1 MSFYDNHYYYLNKR
15 FLSIVGQWPF
25 QSRLESN
32 VMLAIAL
39 LFLCSL
45 TALEFLG
52 LIAGITDMNIIMEN
66 TSPLLINSFIFVK
79 LINSLCNKYKMKD
92 LLERIEETWKM
103 TQIGPENEILRSY
116 AEQSRTLTIQYALGL
131 YSMWISYST
140 MPIVVSE
147 IYSLLPTN
155 ETYTARFL
163 YRLEHLLDVEKYFN
177 LLMLHGIIS
186 VFYIVSVVIAIDGMF
201 VLCIQHACAL
211 FEGIKYKIQHI
222 GSRLDFVTLKP
233 NIMDDEAF
241 HVIIDCIKSYKRAV
255 KFSDLLSSTFE
266 TCFFFLLGNVVI
278 ALSFNAAEL
287 IMIDIQLDEIIRI
300 LAANIAQLLH
310 IFYLSLM
317 SQRLI
322 DHSSGLQEAIY
333 SCEWYKISL
342 RSRQLLRFT
351 LMRVV
356 KPCQI
361 KAGKIYVMSMENFS
375 SILQVSMSYF
385 TMLTSI
391 YKMSFYD
398 NHYYYL
404 NKRFLSIIGQWPFQ
418 SRLESNV
425 MLAIALL
432 FLCSLTALEFLGLIA
447 GITDMNIIMENT
459 SPLLINSFIFV
470 KLINSLCNKYK
481 MKDLLERIEE
491 TWKMTQIG
499 PENEILRNYAEQSR
513 TLTIQYALGLYSVW
527 IFYSTMPIVVSEI
540 YSLLPTNE
548 TYTARYL
555 FRLEHLLD
563 VDKYFNLLMLHG
575 IISVFYIVS
584 VAIAVDGMFVLCI
597 QHACALF
604 EGIKYKIQHVRGF
617 DFVTLKPN
625 IMDDEAFH
633 VIIDCIKLYKRALKF
648 SDLLSSTYET
658 CFFFLLGNIV
668 IALSFNAAELII
680 MDVQLDE
687 IIRIVA
693 ANMGQ
698 LLHIF
703 YLSLMSQRLIDHSSE
718 LQEAIYSCEW
728 YKISLRSRQLLRF
741 TLMRVIKPC
750 QIKAGKIY
758 VMSMENFSS
767 ILKVSVSYFTMLTS
781 MQ

>member
-15 FLSIVGQWPF
+15 FLSIIGQWPF

-32 VMLAIAL
+32 VMLAITL
-39 LFLCSL
+39 LFICSL

-52 LIAGITDMNIIMEN
+52 LIAGITNMNIIMEN

-92 LLERIEETWKM
+92 LLERIEETWKI
-103 TQIGPENEILRSY
+103 TQIGPEKEILRNY
-116 AEQSRTLTIQYALGL
+116 AKQSRTLTIQYALAL
-131 YSMWISYST
+131 YSS
-140 MPIVVSE
+140 
-147 IYSLLPTN
+147 
-155 ETYTARFL
+155 
-163 YRLEHLLDVEKYFN
+163 
-177 LLMLHGIIS
+177 
-186 VFYIVSVVIAIDGMF
+186 
-201 VLCIQHACAL
+201 
-211 FEGIKYKIQHI
+211 
-222 GSRLDFVTLKP
+222 
-233 NIMDDEAF
+233 
-241 HVIIDCIKSYKRAV
+241 
-255 KFSDLLSSTFE
+255 
-266 TCFFFLLGNVVI
+266 
-278 ALSFNAAEL
+278 
-287 IMIDIQLDEIIRI
+287 
-300 LAANIAQLLH
+300 
-310 IFYLSLM
+310 
-317 SQRLI
+317 
-322 DHSSGLQEAIY
+322 
-333 SCEWYKISL
+333 
-342 RSRQLLRFT
+342 
-351 LMRVV
+351 
-356 KPCQI
+356 
-361 KAGKIYVMSMENFS
+361 
-375 SILQVSMSYF
+375 
-385 TMLTSI
+385 
-391 YKMSFYD
+391 
-398 NHYYYL
+398 
-404 NKRFLSIIGQWPFQ
+404 
-418 SRLESNV
+418 
-425 MLAIALL
+425 
-432 FLCSLTALEFLGLIA
+432 
-447 GITDMNIIMENT
+447 
-459 SPLLINSFIFV
+459 
-470 KLINSLCNKYK
+470 
-481 MKDLLERIEE
+481 
-491 TWKMTQIG
+491 
-499 PENEILRNYAEQSR
+499 
-513 TLTIQYALGLYSVW
+513 W

-555 FRLEHLLD
+555 FRLEHVLD

-584 VAIAVDGMFVLCI
+584 VPIAVDSMFVLCI

-604 EGIKYKIQHVRGF
+604 EGIKYKIQHIRGS

-648 SDLLSSTYET
+648 SDLLSSTFET
-658 CFFFLLGNIV
+658 CFFFLLGNVV
-668 IALSFNAAELII
+668 IALSFNAAELIM
-680 MDVQLDE
+680 MDIQLDE

-703 YLSLMSQRLIDHSSE
+703 YLSFMSQRLIDHSSG